1 MASIIF
7 SWLEII
13 AAIVLALKN
22 STYGVGSESMVAVMI
37 GLIIHLLCNV
47 AFVIAFVRIVGI
59 ERLSEEEGNNDS

>member
-1 MASIIF
+1 MGSIIF

-22 STYGVGSESMVAVMI
+22 STYGVGSEAMVAAMI

-47 AFVIAFVRIVGI
+47 AFVIGFMRIVGPQ
-59 ERLSEEEGNNDS
+59 RLSEDEGTNDS